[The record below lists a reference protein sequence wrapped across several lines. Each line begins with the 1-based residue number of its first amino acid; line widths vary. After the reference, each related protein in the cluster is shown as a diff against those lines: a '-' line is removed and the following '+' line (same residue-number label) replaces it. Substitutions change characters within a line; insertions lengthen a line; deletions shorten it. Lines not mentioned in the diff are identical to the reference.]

1 MFEQAEPVFR
11 NKTISSQSKI
21 ISDDSTIIPWERIT
35 VSTEDAIESI
45 KAFNEALKN
54 SLPQSIGVLNTSAN
68 IEFEDE
74 KKIQPIPCRESVE
87 SIKKINI
94 SDGDT
99 IIITYDIRECDMEEI
114 KMIHDMYREAF
125 PNNNIVSQI
134 FPAVK
139 DITVLHREN

>member
-11 NKTISSQSKI
+11 DKTISSQNKI
-21 ISDDSTIIPWERIT
+21 IDSTIGPWERFT
-35 VSTEDAIESI
+35 VSTEEAVESI
-45 KAFNEALKN
+45 KSFYEALN
-54 SLPQSIGVLNTSAN
+54 NLSQSIGVVTVPSS

-87 SIKKINI
+87 SIKKVNI

-99 IIITYDIRECDMEEI
+99 IIITYDIRECDMDEI
-114 KMIHDMYREAF
+114 RVIHDMYREAF

-139 DITVLHREN
+139 DITVLHQEH

>member
-11 NKTISSQSKI
+11 DKTISSQNKI
-21 ISDDSTIIPWERIT
+21 ISDDSTIAPWERFT
-35 VSTEDAIESI
+35 VSTEEAVESI
-45 KAFNEALKN
+45 KSFYEALN
-54 SLPQSIGVLNTSAN
+54 NLPQSIGVLTVPSS

-74 KKIQPIPCRESVE
+74 NKIQPIPCRESVE
-87 SIKKINI
+87 SIKKVNI

-99 IIITYDIRECDMEEI
+99 IIITYDIRECDMDEI
-114 KMIHDMYREAF
+114 RAMHDMYREAF

-139 DITVLHREN
+139 DITVLHREH

>member
-1 MFEQAEPVFR
+1 MFEQAEPVFE
-11 NKTISSQSKI
+11 NKTISSQDKI
-21 ISDDSTIIPWERIT
+21 IDSTIVPWERFT
-35 VSTEDAIESI
+35 VSTEEAVESI
-45 KAFNEALKN
+45 KSFYEALN
-54 SLPQSIGVLNTSAN
+54 NLPQSIGVVTVPSS
-68 IEFEDE
+68 IEFEEE

-87 SIKKINI
+87 SIKKVNI

-114 KMIHDMYREAF
+114 KMMHDMYREAF

>member
-11 NKTISSQSKI
+11 DKTISSQNKI
-21 ISDDSTIIPWERIT
+21 IDSTIVPWERFTI
-35 VSTEDAIESI
+35 STEEAVESI
-45 KAFNEALKN
+45 KSFYEALN
-54 SLPQSIGVLNTSAN
+54 NLSQSIGVGTVPSS

-87 SIKKINI
+87 SIKKVNI

-99 IIITYDIRECDMEEI
+99 IIITYDIRECDMDEI
-114 KMIHDMYREAF
+114 RMIHDMYREAF

-139 DITVLHREN
+139 DITVLHREH

>member
-11 NKTISSQSKI
+11 DKTISSQDKI
-21 ISDDSTIIPWERIT
+21 IDSTIVPWEKFT
-35 VSTEDAIESI
+35 VSTEEAVESI
-45 KAFNEALKN
+45 KSFYEALN
-54 SLPQSIGVLNTSAN
+54 NFPQSIGVLTVPSS

-74 KKIQPIPCRESVE
+74 NKIQPIPCRESVE
-87 SIKKINI
+87 SIKKVNI

-99 IIITYDIRECDMEEI
+99 IIITYDIRECDMDEI
-114 KMIHDMYREAF
+114 RMIHDMYREAF

>member
-11 NKTISSQSKI
+11 DKAISSQDKI
-21 ISDDSTIIPWERIT
+21 IDSTIVPWEKFT
-35 VSTEDAIESI
+35 VSTEEAVESI
-45 KAFNEALKN
+45 KSFYEALN
-54 SLPQSIGVLNTSAN
+54 NLPQSIGVVTVPSS
-68 IEFEDE
+68 IEFEEE

-87 SIKKINI
+87 SIKKVNI

-99 IIITYDIRECDMEEI
+99 IIITYDIRECDMDEI
-114 KMIHDMYREAF
+114 RVIHDMYREAF

-139 DITVLHREN
+139 DITVLHQEH

>member
-11 NKTISSQSKI
+11 DKTMSSQNKI
-21 ISDDSTIIPWERIT
+21 IESTIVPWARFT
-35 VSTEDAIESI
+35 VSTEEAIESI
-45 KAFNEALKN
+45 KSFYEALN
-54 SLPQSIGVLNTSAN
+54 DLPQSIGVVTVPSN
-68 IEFEDE
+68 IELEEE

-87 SIKKINI
+87 SIKKVNI

-99 IIITYDIRECDMEEI
+99 IIITYDIRECDMDEI
-114 KMIHDMYREAF
+114 RAIHDMYREAF

-139 DITVLHREN
+139 DITVLHREH

>member
-11 NKTISSQSKI
+11 DKTISSQNKI
-21 ISDDSTIIPWERIT
+21 IDSTIVPWERFT
-35 VSTEDAIESI
+35 VSTEEAVESI
-45 KAFNEALKN
+45 KSFYEALN
-54 SLPQSIGVLNTSAN
+54 NLPQSIGVVTVPSN
-68 IEFEDE
+68 IEFEEE

-87 SIKKINI
+87 SIKKVNI

-99 IIITYDIRECDMEEI
+99 IIITYDIRECDMDEI
-114 KMIHDMYREAF
+114 RVIHDMYREAF

-139 DITVLHREN
+139 DITVLHREH

>member
-11 NKTISSQSKI
+11 DKTISSQNKI
-21 ISDDSTIIPWERIT
+21 IDSTIVPWEKLT
-35 VSTEDAIESI
+35 VSTEEAVESI
-45 KAFNEALKN
+45 KSFYEALN
-54 SLPQSIGVLNTSAN
+54 NLPQSIGVEIVPSS
-68 IEFEDE
+68 IEFEEE

-87 SIKKINI
+87 SIKKVNI

-99 IIITYDIRECDMEEI
+99 IIITYDIRECDMDEI
-114 KMIHDMYREAF
+114 RAIHDMYREAF

-139 DITVLHREN
+139 DITVLHQEH

>member
-11 NKTISSQSKI
+11 DKTISSQNKI
-21 ISDDSTIIPWERIT
+21 IDSTIVPWERFT
-35 VSTEDAIESI
+35 VSTEKAVESI
-45 KAFNEALKN
+45 KSFYEALN
-54 SLPQSIGVLNTSAN
+54 NLPQSIGVVTVPSS

-74 KKIQPIPCRESVE
+74 KKIQPIPYRESVE
-87 SIKKINI
+87 SIKKVNI

-99 IIITYDIRECDMEEI
+99 IIITYDIRECDMDEI
-114 KMIHDMYREAF
+114 RAMHDMYREAF

-139 DITVLHREN
+139 DITVLHQEH

>member
-1 MFEQAEPVFR
+1 MFEQAESVFR
-11 NKTISSQSKI
+11 DKAISSQDKI
-21 ISDDSTIIPWERIT
+21 IDSTIVPWEKFT
-35 VSTEDAIESI
+35 VSTEEAVESI
-45 KAFNEALKN
+45 KSFYEALN
-54 SLPQSIGVLNTSAN
+54 NLPQSIGVVTVPSS

-87 SIKKINI
+87 SIKKVNI

-99 IIITYDIRECDMEEI
+99 IIITYDIRECNMDEI
-114 KMIHDMYREAF
+114 RVIHDMYREAF

-139 DITVLHREN
+139 DITVLHREH

>member
-11 NKTISSQSKI
+11 DKTISSQNKI
-21 ISDDSTIIPWERIT
+21 IDSTIVPWERFT
-35 VSTEDAIESI
+35 VSTEEAVESI
-45 KAFNEALKN
+45 KSFYEALN
-54 SLPQSIGVLNTSAN
+54 NLPQSIGVGTVPSS
-68 IEFEDE
+68 IEFESE

-87 SIKKINI
+87 SIKKVNI

-99 IIITYDIRECDMEEI
+99 IIITYDIRECDMDEI
-114 KMIHDMYREAF
+114 RVIHDMYREAF

-139 DITVLHREN
+139 DITVLHQEH

>member
-11 NKTISSQSKI
+11 DKTISSQSKI

-35 VSTEDAIESI
+35 VSTEDAVESI
-45 KAFNEALKN
+45 KAFNEALRN
-54 SLPQSIGVLNTSAN
+54 LPQSIGVVETSTN
-68 IEFEDE
+68 IEFKNE

-87 SIKKINI
+87 SIKKVNI

>member
-11 NKTISSQSKI
+11 DKTISSQNKI
-21 ISDDSTIIPWERIT
+21 IDSAIVPWERFT
-35 VSTEDAIESI
+35 VSTEEAVKSI
-45 KAFNEALKN
+45 KSFYEALN
-54 SLPQSIGVLNTSAN
+54 NLPQSIGVETVPSS
-68 IEFEDE
+68 IEFEEE

-87 SIKKINI
+87 SIKKVNI

-99 IIITYDIRECDMEEI
+99 IIITYDIRECDMDEI
-114 KMIHDMYREAF
+114 RTIHDMYREAF

>member
-11 NKTISSQSKI
+11 DKTISSQNKI
-21 ISDDSTIIPWERIT
+21 IDSTIESWEKFT
-35 VSTEDAIESI
+35 VSTEEAVESI
-45 KAFNEALKN
+45 KSFYEALN
-54 SLPQSIGVLNTSAN
+54 NLPQSIGVVTVPSS

-74 KKIQPIPCRESVE
+74 KKIQPIPYRESVE
-87 SIKKINI
+87 SIKKVNI

-99 IIITYDIRECDMEEI
+99 IIITYDIRECDMDEI
-114 KMIHDMYREAF
+114 RVIHDMYREAF

-139 DITVLHREN
+139 DITVLHQEH

>member
-11 NKTISSQSKI
+11 DKTISSQNKI
-21 ISDDSTIIPWERIT
+21 IDSTIVPWERFT
-35 VSTEDAIESI
+35 VSTEEAIESI
-45 KAFNEALKN
+45 KSFYEALN
-54 SLPQSIGVLNTSAN
+54 DLPQSIGVVTVPSN
-68 IEFEDE
+68 IEFEEE

-87 SIKKINI
+87 SIKKVNI

-99 IIITYDIRECDMEEI
+99 IIITYDIRECDMDEI
-114 KMIHDMYREAF
+114 RAIHDMYREAF

-139 DITVLHREN
+139 DITVLHREH

>member
-11 NKTISSQSKI
+11 DKTISSQNKI
-21 ISDDSTIIPWERIT
+21 IDSTIVPWERFT
-35 VSTEDAIESI
+35 VSTEEAVESI
-45 KAFNEALKN
+45 KSFYEALN
-54 SLPQSIGVLNTSAN
+54 NLSQSIGIGTVPSS

-74 KKIQPIPCRESVE
+74 NKIQPIPCRESVE
-87 SIKKINI
+87 SIKKVNI

-99 IIITYDIRECDMEEI
+99 IIITYDIRECDMDEI
-114 KMIHDMYREAF
+114 RAIHDMYREAF

-139 DITVLHREN
+139 DITVLHREH

>member
-11 NKTISSQSKI
+11 DKTISSQNKI
-21 ISDDSTIIPWERIT
+21 IDSTIVPWERFT
-35 VSTEDAIESI
+35 VSTEEAIESI
-45 KAFNEALKN
+45 KSFYEALN
-54 SLPQSIGVLNTSAN
+54 DLPQSIGVVTVPSN
-68 IEFEDE
+68 IELEEE

-87 SIKKINI
+87 SIKKVNI

-99 IIITYDIRECDMEEI
+99 IIITYDIRECDMDEI
-114 KMIHDMYREAF
+114 RVIHDMYREAF

-139 DITVLHREN
+139 DITVLHQEH

>member
-11 NKTISSQSKI
+11 DKTISSQNKI
-21 ISDDSTIIPWERIT
+21 IDSTIAPWERFT
-35 VSTEDAIESI
+35 VSTEEAVESI
-45 KAFNEALKN
+45 KSFYEALN
-54 SLPQSIGVLNTSAN
+54 NLPQSIGVVTVPSS

-87 SIKKINI
+87 SIKKVNI

-99 IIITYDIRECDMEEI
+99 IIITYDIRECDMDEI
-114 KMIHDMYREAF
+114 RVIHDMYREAF

>member
-11 NKTISSQSKI
+11 DKTISSQNKI
-21 ISDDSTIIPWERIT
+21 IDSTIVPWERFT
-35 VSTEDAIESI
+35 VSTEEAVESI
-45 KAFNEALKN
+45 KSFYEALN
-54 SLPQSIGVLNTSAN
+54 NLPQSIGVGTVPSS
-68 IEFEDE
+68 IEFESE
-74 KKIQPIPCRESVE
+74 KKIQPIPDRELVE
-87 SIKKINI
+87 SIKKVNI

-99 IIITYDIRECDMEEI
+99 IIITYDIRECDMDEI
-114 KMIHDMYREAF
+114 RMIHDMYREAF

>member
-11 NKTISSQSKI
+11 DKTISSQNKI
-21 ISDDSTIIPWERIT
+21 IDSTIVPWERFT
-35 VSTEDAIESI
+35 VSTEEAVESI
-45 KAFNEALKN
+45 KSFYEALN
-54 SLPQSIGVLNTSAN
+54 DLPQSIGVVTVPSN
-68 IEFEDE
+68 IELEEE

-87 SIKKINI
+87 SIKKVNI

-99 IIITYDIRECDMEEI
+99 IIITYDIRECDMDEI
-114 KMIHDMYREAF
+114 RAIHDMYREAF

-139 DITVLHREN
+139 DITVLHQEH

>member
-11 NKTISSQSKI
+11 DKTISSQNKI
-21 ISDDSTIIPWERIT
+21 IDSTIVPWERFT
-35 VSTEDAIESI
+35 VSTEDAVESI
-45 KAFNEALKN
+45 KAFNEALRN
-54 SLPQSIGVLNTSAN
+54 LPQSIGVVTAPSS

-87 SIKKINI
+87 SIKKVNI

-99 IIITYDIRECDMEEI
+99 IIITYDIRECDMDEI
-114 KMIHDMYREAF
+114 RTIHDMYREAF

-139 DITVLHREN
+139 DITVLHQEH

>member
-11 NKTISSQSKI
+11 DKTISSQNKI
-21 ISDDSTIIPWERIT
+21 IDSTIVPWEKLT
-35 VSTEDAIESI
+35 VSTEEAVESI
-45 KAFNEALKN
+45 KSFYEALN
-54 SLPQSIGVLNTSAN
+54 NLPQSIGVVTVPSS

-87 SIKKINI
+87 SIKKVNI

-99 IIITYDIRECDMEEI
+99 IIITYDIRECDMDEI
-114 KMIHDMYREAF
+114 RAIHDMYREAF

-139 DITVLHREN
+139 DITVLHREH

>member
-1 MFEQAEPVFR
+1 MFEQAEPVFE
-11 NKTISSQSKI
+11 NKTISSQDKI
-21 ISDDSTIIPWERIT
+21 IDSTIVPWERFT
-35 VSTEDAIESI
+35 VSTEEAVESI
-45 KAFNEALKN
+45 KSFYEALN
-54 SLPQSIGVLNTSAN
+54 NLPQSIGVVETPTN
-68 IEFEDE
+68 IEFKNE
-74 KKIQPIPCRESVE
+74 KKIQPIPYRESVE
-87 SIKKINI
+87 SIKKVNI

-114 KMIHDMYREAF
+114 KMMHDMYREAF

>member
-11 NKTISSQSKI
+11 DKTISSQNKI
-21 ISDDSTIIPWERIT
+21 IDSTIVPWERFT
-35 VSTEDAIESI
+35 VSTEEAVESI
-45 KAFNEALKN
+45 KSFYEALN
-54 SLPQSIGVLNTSAN
+54 NLPQSIGVVTVPPS

-87 SIKKINI
+87 SIKKVNI

-99 IIITYDIRECDMEEI
+99 IIITYDIRECDMDEI
-114 KMIHDMYREAF
+114 RVIHDMYREAF

-139 DITVLHREN
+139 DITVLHQEH

>member
-1 MFEQAEPVFR
+1 MFEPAEPVFR
-11 NKTISSQSKI
+11 DKTISSQNKI
-21 ISDDSTIIPWERIT
+21 ISDDSTIAPWERFT
-35 VSTEDAIESI
+35 VSTEEAVESI
-45 KAFNEALKN
+45 KSFYEALN
-54 SLPQSIGVLNTSAN
+54 NLPQSIGVVTVPSS

-87 SIKKINI
+87 SIKKVNI

-99 IIITYDIRECDMEEI
+99 IIITYDIRECDMDEI
-114 KMIHDMYREAF
+114 RVIHDMYREAF

-139 DITVLHREN
+139 DITVLHQEH

>member
-11 NKTISSQSKI
+11 DKTISSQNKI
-21 ISDDSTIIPWERIT
+21 IDSTIVPWERFT
-35 VSTEDAIESI
+35 VSTEEAVESI
-45 KAFNEALKN
+45 KSFYEALN
-54 SLPQSIGVLNTSAN
+54 NLPQSIGVVTVPSS
-68 IEFEDE
+68 IEFEEE

-87 SIKKINI
+87 SIKKVNI

-99 IIITYDIRECDMEEI
+99 IIITYDIRECDMDEI
-114 KMIHDMYREAF
+114 RAIHDMYREAF

-139 DITVLHREN
+139 DITVLHREH